1 MTRIAVT
8 RAWMFEG
15 LTQWQAT
22 CLEWWLPQYIACQE
36 WQ

>member
-8 RAWMFEG
+8 REWLFDG

-22 CLEWWLPQYIACQE
+22 CLEWYLPLYMADDF
-36 WQ
+36 WS